1 MKKLEVHIY
10 PNKDSR
16 GKTVTFSVRKAI
28 IYFVLTICAILG
40 FIMFSPVQ
48 IVENL
53 SNGNLMDVYHQNS
66 VIKDEIK
73 KIRTVVDT
81 TILKVEETRVVRD
94 STLKLGG
101 LGFTLENVPE
111 DESPKKNLH
120 AMRSTFRKTLNK
132 LEADSAL
139 AAHVPVLHP
148 LKNHHDIK
156 ARFEM
161 VFDAFT
167 DQELPHRGVDF
178 LAAEGDTVY
187 APATS
192 VAANRNYQVLFS
204 APLDHFL
211 DEMSAE
217 VPIFY
222 DMVNTPWI
230 LTLTIL
236 AIVLPLIGLIYW
248 GIKMIFG
255 FKTPKWRPGLVLFVL
270 WLVILVVLAVLFA
283 LGVVSTEY
291 LSA

>member
-1 MKKLEVHIY
+1 MKKLEVHLY
-10 PNKDSR
+10 PNKESR
-16 GKTVTFSVRKAI
+16 GKTVTFSVRRAI
-28 IYFVLTICAILG
+28 IYFVITICAILG
-40 FIMFSPVQ
+40 FILFSPVQ

-81 TILKVEETRVVRD
+81 TILKIEETRVVRD

-101 LGFTLENVPE
+101 LGFTIENTFE
-111 DESPKKNLH
+111 DEAPKKNLH
-120 AMRSTFRKTLNK
+120 AIRSTFRKTLNK

-139 AAHVPVLHP
+139 AARVPVLHP

-187 APATS
+187 APGAG
-192 VAANRNYQVLFS
+192 
-204 APLDHFL
+204 
-211 DEMSAE
+211 E
-217 VPIFY
+217 VVEIRKHRGFGLSMKIEHMEHVKTFYAHLGETLVKKGDDVRRGDPI
-222 DMVNTPWI
+222 
-230 LTLTIL
+230 
-236 AIVLPLIGLIYW
+236 ALIG
-248 GIKMIFG
+248 KS
-255 FKTPKWRPGLVLFVL
+255 GLQSS
-270 WLVILVVLAVLFA
+270 
-283 LGVVSTEY
+283 LGLHYEIRVNGVPVNPEDYFITK
-291 LSA
+291 

>member
-10 PNKDSR
+10 PNKESR
-16 GKTVTFSVRKAI
+16 GKTVTFSVRKVI
-28 IYFVLTICAILG
+28 IAILG

-66 VIKDEIK
+66 VIKNEIK

-81 TILKVEETRVVRD
+81 TILKIEETRIVRD

-101 LGFTLENVPE
+101 LGFTLENVAD
-111 DESPKKNLH
+111 DEAPKKNLH

-156 ARFEM
+156 SRFEM

-187 APATS
+187 APGAGT
-192 VAANRNYQVLFS
+192 VV
-204 APLDHFL
+204 
-211 DEMSAE
+211 E
-217 VPIFY
+217 VRKHRGFGLSMKIEHMEHVKTFYAHLGETLVKQGAKVRRGDPI
-222 DMVNTPWI
+222 
-230 LTLTIL
+230 
-236 AIVLPLIGLIYW
+236 ALIGKSGLQSSLGLHYEIRVN
-248 GIKMIFG
+248 G
-255 FKTPKWRPGLVLFVL
+255 TPVNPEDYFITK
-270 WLVILVVLAVLFA
+270 
-283 LGVVSTEY
+283 
-291 LSA
+291 

>member
-187 APATS
+187 APGAGT
-192 VAANRNYQVLFS
+192 VV
-204 APLDHFL
+204 
-211 DEMSAE
+211 E
-217 VPIFY
+217 VRKHRGFGLSMKIEHMEHVKTFY
-222 DMVNTPWI
+222 AHLGETLVKQGAKVRRGDVNGTPVNPEDYFI
-230 LTLTIL
+230 T
-236 AIVLPLIGLIYW
+236 
-248 GIKMIFG
+248 K
-255 FKTPKWRPGLVLFVL
+255 
-270 WLVILVVLAVLFA
+270 
-283 LGVVSTEY
+283 
-291 LSA
+291 

>member
-101 LGFTLENVPE
+101 LGFTLEN
-111 DESPKKNLH
+111 D
-120 AMRSTFRKTLNK
+120 K

-187 APATS
+187 APGAGT
-192 VAANRNYQVLFS
+192 VV
-204 APLDHFL
+204 
-211 DEMSAE
+211 E
-217 VPIFY
+217 VRKHRGFGLSMKIEHMEHVKTFYAHLGETLVKQGAKVRRGDPI
-222 DMVNTPWI
+222 
-230 LTLTIL
+230 
-236 AIVLPLIGLIYW
+236 ALIGKSGLQSSLGLHYEIRVN
-248 GIKMIFG
+248 G
-255 FKTPKWRPGLVLFVL
+255 TPVNPEDYFITK
-270 WLVILVVLAVLFA
+270 
-283 LGVVSTEY
+283 
-291 LSA
+291 